1 VSGPPDD
8 DPLVMYLV
16 VRKDAPLAFGR
27 AMTLAGAGASRCVAR
42 FASEPGW
49 APAFARWAERPRKV
63 ALRAAS
69 FQLAELAGAL
79 AAVSVTDAGEPVL
92 LCLPPCRRSQR
103 PALAALRPYTDGP
116 RVRRGSPSPPAPAAR
131 PLLTY
136 VIRPGVLRTAG
147 KAMAQAGH
155 AALAAERALGR
166 SRSGAFAAWHAAGE
180 PGDVRAA
187 DPEAWRA
194 LRDHP
199 DAVVVRDAGL
209 TQVAPDTETVL
220 AFGPGDHDSAL
231 EDLPVVP

>member
-27 AMTLAGAGASRCVAR
+27 AMALAGAGASRCVAR
-42 FASEPGW
+42 FASYPAW
-49 APAFARWAERPRKV
+49 APAFARWTERPRKV
-63 ALRAAS
+63 ALRAGS
-69 FQLAELAGAL
+69 PELAGLAGTL
-79 AAVSVTDAGEPVL
+79 AAVAVADAADPVL
-92 LCLPPCRRSQR
+92 LCLPPCRRSER
-103 PALAALRPYTDGP
+103 PALAVLRPYTDGP
-116 RVRRGSPSPPAPAAR
+116 RARGESASATEPAIAPR
-131 PLLTY
+131 LTY

-155 AALAAERALGR
+155 AALAAEQASGPARA
-166 SRSGAFAAWHAAGE
+166 GAFAAWHAAGE
-180 PGDVRAA
+180 PGVVRAA
-187 DPEAWRA
+187 DPEVWRA

-220 AFGPGDHDSAL
+220 AFGPGEPDGAL
-231 EDLPVVP
+231 EDLPLVP